1 MEKKTEIP
9 VWVFVAAGAMIV
21 VGLAMYGRHVMATI
35 GNNIT
40 PITPS
45 KAACAQWAA
54 TCVVLVATRLGIP
67 ISTTHAAVGGVLGV
81 GLADG
86 VRNIDWKV
94 MAKIFGSWVMT
105 LPLVGIAAA
114 GTYALFLPAV
124 APQAF

>member
-1 MEKKTEIP
+1 
-9 VWVFVAAGAMIV
+9 MIV

-35 GNNIT
+35 GQNIT
-40 PITPS
+40 PVTPS

-54 TCVVLVATRLGIP
+54 TIVVLFATRAGIP

-86 VRNIDWKV
+86 VKNINWSVMVKV
-94 MAKIFGSWVMT
+94 FGSWMLT

-114 GTYALFLPAV
+114 GVYAV
-124 APQAF
+124 